1 MRERETE
8 RERAMGEYL
17 LLLEVSNSSCRT
29 WWCGGEVVCELVSE
43 VGECGGGGGASRQP
57 SANPRS
63 DGYVGGVCGTA
74 TNLMLRA
81 TGPHLSL

>member
-1 MRERETE
+1 MQCEREKPRERE
-8 RERAMGEYL
+8 MGEYL
-17 LLLEVSNSSCRT
+17 LLLKVSNSSCRT

-43 VGECGGGGGASRQP
+43 VGECGGGAAREP

-74 TNLMLRA
+74 TNLVLRA
-81 TGPHLSL
+81 AGPHLSL